1 MSIIYA
7 HADRDVYFC
16 ASCLINH
23 ENVNTQ
29 SVKDPIMLKIYAP
42 SIYSMLAQITTYSRC
57 LSSDAVVAFVKSVS
71 VILLTDWKM

>member
-7 HADRDVYFC
+7 HPDRDVYFC
-16 ASCLINH
+16 ASHLINH

-29 SVKDPIMLKIYAP
+29 SVKDPTVLK
-42 SIYSMLAQITTYSRC
+42 MLAKITTYSRC